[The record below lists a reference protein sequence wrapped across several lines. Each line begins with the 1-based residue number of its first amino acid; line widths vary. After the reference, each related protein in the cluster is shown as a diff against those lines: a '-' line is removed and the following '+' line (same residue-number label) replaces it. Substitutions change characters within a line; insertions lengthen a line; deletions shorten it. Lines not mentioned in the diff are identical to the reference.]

1 MGSRDSWLMA
11 STLVAGCV
19 FLGPEP
25 VRAGSTQLPSDSM
38 SSRQIEQMERCDAIK
53 RHYAALARQL
63 AEQAKQIA
71 NDADHAER
79 LVPAQYIPTRRW
91 QADYDRALGLNDQ
104 SLEMARLGDTA
115 YQRCSETSLA
125 LQRQRYAARGA
136 RSDANQP
143 KRNQAVPVEA
153 P

>member
-1 MGSRDSWLMA
+1 MGNRDSWFMA

-38 SSRQIEQMERCDAIK
+38 NPRQIEQMEKCDAIK
-53 RHYAALARQL
+53 QRYADLARQFS
-63 AEQAKQIA
+63 EQAKQIA
-71 NDADHAER
+71 NDADRAER

-91 QADYDRALGLNDQ
+91 QADYDRALLLNDQ
-104 SLEMARLGDTA
+104 SVEMSRLGDGA
-115 YQRCSETSLA
+115 YQRCSETTLA
-125 LQRQRYAARGA
+125 LQRQRQGTRGA